1 MTTIFD
7 DSTKEMACKELLKNG
22 IHQSHVKY
30 MGNDLFV
37 TFCLKKCFSLSLN
50 LHSPIHQYLID
61 KIYHTVRGEPVSN
74 QFIVFSLNP
83 SCTVSEKVQF
93 IYSTLIKLFTLNN
106 VAPSTLDWII
116 QSNNRQIKCIH
127 LILNFLHLNLTQQQA
142 MMGDVINDG
151 ELYLYPNQS
160 PLLEETIYGA
170 STQTSDTKKSCEII
184 KIFFNCSQGSRESKT
199 AIINLLKELW
209 IRTEKINKYQQ
220 WRSKNKSDD
229 LNAWLIEQDIF
240 GVAPQIQYLVQRH
253 NSSKLDKIELFFD
266 AFYFLFPD
274 TAELKL
280 QKLKKSWS
288 QNKTRGKNSNK
299 KQSNFILSTSTK
311 KLLEETCNT
320 EGCSMSDLV
329 NAAIQ
334 KECERINERNKA
346 NNK

>member
-7 DSTKEMACKELLKNG
+7 DSSKEMACRELLKNG
-22 IHQSHVKY
+22 IHQAHVKY
-30 MGNDLFV
+30 MANDLFV
-37 TFCLKKCFSLSLN
+37 TFCLKRCFSLPFN
-50 LHSPIHQYLID
+50 IHSPIHQYLID
-61 KIYHTVRGEPVSN
+61 EINHAVKGEPFNNRSMT
-74 QFIVFSLNP
+74 FSLP
-83 SCTVSEKVQF
+83 PECTNSEKFQL

-116 QSNNRQIKCIH
+116 QSNNRQIKCIQ
-127 LILNFLHLNLTQQQA
+127 LILNFLHLNLTKQQV
-142 MMGDVINDG
+142 MMGDIINDG
-151 ELYLYPNQS
+151 ELYLYPSQS
-160 PLLEETIYGA
+160 PLLEETIYDA
-170 STQTSDTKKSCEII
+170 STQTSDTKKSYEII
-184 KIFFNCSQGSRESKT
+184 KIFFNCSQGSRESKI
-199 AIINLLKELW
+199 AIINLMKELW

-220 WRSKNKSDD
+220 WKSKNKSGD

-240 GVAPQIQYLVQRH
+240 GIAPQVQYLVERH

-266 AFYFLFPD
+266 VLYFLFPD
-274 TAELKL
+274 TAELKI

-288 QNKTRGKNSNK
+288 QNKTRGKDSNK

-334 KECERINERNKA
+334 KECERINERNKT
-346 NNK
+346 NNN

>member
-7 DSTKEMACKELLKNG
+7 DSSKEMACRELLKNG
-22 IHQSHVKY
+22 IHQAHVKY
-30 MGNDLFV
+30 MANDLFV
-37 TFCLKKCFSLSLN
+37 TFCLKRCFSLPFN

-61 KIYHTVRGEPVSN
+61 EIYNAIRGEPSN
-74 QFIVFSLNP
+74 SRSITFSMAHGRTN
-83 SCTVSEKVQF
+83 SEKVQF
-93 IYSTLIKLFTLNN
+93 IYSTLIKLFTINK